1 MATAL
6 VPPHPSIGVATARAA
21 QFRQE
26 LVAVKSTTKEE
37 DCGVC
42 DSWSPFSDS
51 CKPCEDGSVQIN
63 GQLVTPKALREV
75 EVLNSR
81 GESKQLLDVVGDD
94 SKSVVVFL
102 RHLG

>member
-1 MATAL
+1 M
-6 VPPHPSIGVATARAA
+6 
-21 QFRQE
+21 
-26 LVAVKSTTKEE
+26 STTKKQEE
-37 DCGVC
+37 CGVC
-42 DSWSPFSDS
+42 DSWSPFSEN

-81 GESKQLLDVVGDD
+81 GESKQLLNVVGDEG
-94 SKSVVVFL
+94 KSVVVFL